1 QNSCKATCLNY
12 ILFPWIACEGTS
24 QDSANNVRLLL
35 SRKGPSDVEV
45 VCQLYLYYEN
55 FKQLVW
61 KFHGLRPL
69 GGVGRHGCRSTL
81 GDGKKEL
88 QWVVKSGFWLCKGLG

>member
-1 QNSCKATCLNY
+1 MVA
-12 ILFPWIACEGTS
+12 
-24 QDSANNVRLLL
+24 
-35 SRKGPSDVEV
+35 
-45 VCQLYLYYEN
+45 
-55 FKQLVW
+55 KQRALIISS
-61 KFHGLRPL
+61 FHGLHAKEPLKIQPIMSAFCFQERAPLTWKLCVNFIFIMKTLPL